1 MYLNEA
7 NCYNLL
13 LFDCVRRTNMHGVE
27 ILHNEHTNT
36 YIICKN
42 VKKNIYY
49 GKLTIFI
56 LLINNYS
63 FHI

>member
-27 ILHNEHTNT
+27 ILHNEHTKSSVRMWRKVF
-36 YIICKN
+36 IIAN
-42 VKKNIYY
+42 
-49 GKLTIFI
+49 
-56 LLINNYS
+56 
-63 FHI
+63 

>member
-1 MYLNEA
+1 MNEA

-13 LFDCVRRTNMHGVE
+13 LFDCVRRKNMHGVE
-27 ILHNEHTNT
+27 ILHNEHTH
-36 YIICKN
+36 IICKN

-49 GKLTIFI
+49 GDLTIFI